1 MPNFRI
7 YPLDSHRCIFGPALS
22 LYAASDED
30 ALVQAARKCGFAFGA
45 EVWLGGRLVGMVR
58 GSATVDAVANPDVNA
73 DLGLRMDWLRVLSPD
88 SVPATTNGQTGE
100 SLA

>member
-1 MPNFRI
+1 MAIFRI
-7 YPLDSHRCIFGPALS
+7 YPLDSHRCIFGPALN

-30 ALVQAARKCGFAFGA
+30 ALVQAARRCGVAFGA

-58 GSATVDAVANPDVNA
+58 GSATVDAASNHDVNA
-73 DLGLRMDWLRVLSPD
+73 DLGLRMDWLRVLSPE
-88 SVPATTNGQTGE
+88 SVPATTDCHTGE